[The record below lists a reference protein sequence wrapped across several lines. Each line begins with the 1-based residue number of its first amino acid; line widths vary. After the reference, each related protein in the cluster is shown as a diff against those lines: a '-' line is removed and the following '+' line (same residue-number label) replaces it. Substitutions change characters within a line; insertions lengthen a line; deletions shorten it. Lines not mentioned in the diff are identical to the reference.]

1 MNRLIPH
8 MLATMATIAMLGLA
22 RPGSAQERPAP
33 VAEVHGG
40 TLLFADNS
48 VVKENFIGGAGRFYV
63 LPRLSVGPEIA
74 YIRGTR
80 HSHLMLTGNLTFD
93 LLGSTSGRPPRVTPF
108 IVAGAGLFQ
117 TREQFPG
124 GDLHAHRGRLHRRR
138 RRPRAGGKRGDGRR
152 RGKNRVGAAPALQ
165 RAGRRAP
172 GEVTTTIN
180 GRTRGAR
187 GELRDTTVRLKPD
200 TTSSGP
206 AEAGHY
212 DRHSDGPAKAG
223 HYVATRRRSG

>member
-40 TLLFADNS
+40 TLLFADDS

-63 LPRLSVGPEIA
+63 LPRISVGPEIA
-74 YIRGTR
+74 YISGSR

-108 IVAGAGLFQ
+108 LVAGAGLFQ
-117 TREQFPG
+117 TREQFPNEIFTHTEG
-124 GDLHAHRGRLHRRR
+124 AFT
-138 RRPRAGGKRGDGRR
+138 AGGGVRA
-152 RGKNRVGAAPALQ
+152 RVGDAVTV
-165 RAGRRAP
+165 G
-172 GEVTTTIN
+172 GEVRV
-180 GRTRGAR
+180 GW
-187 GELRDTTVRLKPD
+187 ELHLRFSALVGVRL
-200 TTSSGP
+200 G
-206 AEAGHY
+206 
-212 DRHSDGPAKAG
+212 R
-223 HYVATRRRSG
+223 